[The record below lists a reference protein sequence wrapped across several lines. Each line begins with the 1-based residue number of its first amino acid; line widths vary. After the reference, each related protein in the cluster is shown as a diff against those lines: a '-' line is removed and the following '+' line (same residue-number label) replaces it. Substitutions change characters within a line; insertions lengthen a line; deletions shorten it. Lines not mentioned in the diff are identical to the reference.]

1 MLLIVISFV
10 LIDNEKAQKEATDAQ
25 KLYWDARVSVLG
37 FKAKIM
43 KLTGE
48 RDQLLTQQSTVST
61 ESSSLKEVRNN

>member
-1 MLLIVISFV
+1 MLL
-10 LIDNEKAQKEATDAQ
+10 DNDKARKEVEEAQ

-48 RDQLLTQQSTVST
+48 RDQLLTKQSDISAD
-61 ESSSLKEVRNN
+61 SSSLKEVSNN